1 METVKV
7 RIQGI
12 VQGVGFRPNMYRI
25 AKNLNINGY
34 VRNLGNL
41 VEIIAQGE
49 NINEFI
55 ESLSNEKPPVCKIN
69 SIEYENID
77 CNKMFYD
84 FKILESSLNSSGTSV
99 IPPDLGLCENCLK
112 ELRDKNNRRYRF
124 PFIACTD
131 CGPRFSVINSIP
143 YDRNRTTMDDFPLC
157 EECLIEY
164 ENPLDRRY
172 HAEASCCDKCGPSL
186 SLYNS
191 ESDEI
196 FDTNPIKKTVELL
209 DDGNIMAMKG
219 IGGTHLVCKVT
230 DDDIILNLRKR
241 LNRPN
246 QPFAIM
252 FSDIETIKTFAEI
265 NELEENSLKSIE
277 SPIVVVKKN
286 KNYSFPDSLAPILH
300 NIGVI
305 LPYSPIHHLL
315 FDYTTEPAY
324 VMTSANIPGEPM
336 LINNKDI
343 LNELNGIAD
352 YFLLHNRK
360 IANRC
365 DDSVIRYIDGKLSF
379 IRRSRGY
386 TPSPYNLKKYSN
398 DSNVLALGSE
408 LDLTFT
414 ILKNGLGFVSQHIG
428 NTNKFKTY
436 QFLQDGIKHLSG
448 ITSTNNFDLIAV
460 DMHPQFFT
468 SSLGVELSEKYGAE
482 LQKIQH
488 HHAHG
493 AVLAFDN
500 NVDELVFIGADGVGY
515 GDDKVAWGGEI
526 LYSDIGSYE
535 RLASLS
541 PQKIPGG
548 DISTKYPARF
558 LLSILYD
565 VYDKEELRSLFLN
578 NYADFFK
585 YGEKEINM
593 VIKQLEKDFNVP
605 ITTSAGRVLDSISV
619 ALGICGKRT
628 YEGEASMKLES
639 IAYKSNN
646 NLKID
651 LEFKKHGNRPVLDT
665 TAILKQVIEMKNKGL
680 NIKDI
685 AKAAQDAVAI
695 GLGKMAVDGANL
707 KNIDVIGATGG
718 VMYNEAI
725 SNSIKEHV
733 EKQGFKF
740 IRNNNSCAGDGSVS
754 LGQAIISAYRKG

>member
-1 METVKV
+1 METVKIW
-7 RIQGI
+7 IQGI
-12 VQGVGFRPNMYRI
+12 VQGVGFRPNTYRI

-49 NINEFI
+49 NIKEFI

-69 SIEYENID
+69 SIEYKNID
-77 CNKMFYD
+77 SAKRFFD

-99 IPPDLGLCENCLK
+99 IPPDLGLCENCLT

-131 CGPRFSVINSIP
+131 CGPRFSVIKSIP

-157 EECLIEY
+157 GECLIEY

-186 SLYNS
+186 SLYDG
-191 ESDEI
+191 EHDEI

-209 DDGNIMAMKG
+209 DDGNIIAMKG

-230 DDDIILNLRKR
+230 DEDIILNLRKR

-252 FSDIETIKTFAEI
+252 SSDIETIKTFAEI
-265 NELEENSLKSIE
+265 NELEEKSLKSIE

-315 FDYTTEPAY
+315 FDYTNEPAY

-343 LNELNGIAD
+343 LNELKGIAD

-398 DSNVLALGSE
+398 DLNVLALGSE

-436 QFLQDGIKHLSG
+436 QFLQDGIKHLSA
-448 ITSTNNFDLIAV
+448 ITSTNNFDVITV

-482 LQKIQH
+482 LQRIQH

-515 GDDKVAWGGEI
+515 GDDKTAWGGEV
-526 LYSDIGSYE
+526 LYSDIGSYK

-565 VYDKEELRSLFLN
+565 AYDKDELRSLFLN

-585 YGEKEINM
+585 YGEREINM

-651 LEFKKHGNRPVLDT
+651 LEFKKEGNRSVLDT
-665 TAILKQVIEMKNKGL
+665 TAILKQVIEMKNNGL

-685 AKAAQDAVAI
+685 AKAAQDAIAI

-725 SNSIKEHV
+725 SNSIKEYV

-754 LGQAIISAYRKG
+754 LGQAIISAYRND